1 MRFQSMFRM
10 NRFPLQTSYIPVGP
24 ILIDHAW
31 LHLILSQPHYTFIV
45 FRSIPSIP
53 FPPVLCVCVSLFYR
67 SPPCLV
73 ILLLLSMQ
81 DASIAP
87 LLFLECNPNP
97 FQILCYNFFCRV
109 ESQFNWTKFK

>member
-53 FPPVLCVCVSLFYR
+53 FPPVFVCVC
-67 SPPCLV
+67 
-73 ILLLLSMQ
+73 
-81 DASIAP
+81 
-87 LLFLECNPNP
+87 
-97 FQILCYNFFCRV
+97 
-109 ESQFNWTKFK
+109 